1 MPCARSADD
10 KKCGARFESYI
21 KKVYVHDG
29 YNGHKYHKQQV
40 FKPVAH
46 GKHRAVYAYRP
57 AEQRGEYYLSVA
69 AVRGLSVVAL
79 VVAGAILPA
88 GPRALLLGLN
98 GAVSQTIPEALSGLL
113 VFPTPFGGAFRGD
126 FALAACIL
134 LVLDWVLSRA
144 SVSLR
149 RAA

>member
-1 MPCARSADD
+1 MRSGLA
-10 KKCGARFESYI
+10 ASALRL
-21 KKVYVHDG
+21 
-29 YNGHKYHKQQV
+29 
-40 FKPVAH
+40 
-46 GKHRAVYAYRP
+46 
-57 AEQRGEYYLSVA
+57 LSIACRVLA
-69 AVRGLSVVAL
+69 WLLVAL

-134 LVLDWVLSRA
+134 LVLDWALSRA